1 VTLAQDR
8 LTSTVPNPRAVR
20 TSRPSGPPPRPQLTS
35 DVVPPWLRTDREVRP
50 RLVPAVAVVV
60 AAAVA
65 AALTGMLAMAADG
78 AGLRDR
84 LTAAATKGD
93 PSASAELV
101 RSGVRTTL
109 LLLFGMQSVLVVLL
123 VVGVVL
129 LLRRLTWAR
138 WALLGIALVT
148 LALAAL
154 AQDVVAGGRDLDRL
168 AFVVEG
174 GLLLVTSVLLLS
186 RPIGTWLRS
195 IG

>member
-8 LTSTVPNPRAVR
+8 PTSAVPTPRTAR

-35 DVVPPWLRTDREVRP
+35 DVVPPWLRSDQSVRP
-50 RLVPAVAVVV
+50 RLVPAVAVLVV
-60 AAAVA
+60 AAVA
-65 AALTGMLAMAADG
+65 AALTGMLAVAADG
-78 AGLRDR
+78 AALRDR

-109 LLLFGMQSVLVVLL
+109 LLVFGMQSVLVVLL
-123 VVGVVL
+123 LLGLVL

-138 WALLGIALVT
+138 GALLGVALVT
-148 LALAAL
+148 LAVAAL

-174 GLLLVTSVLLLS
+174 GLLLSAGVLLLS

>member
-8 LTSTVPNPRAVR
+8 STSAVPTPRTAR
-20 TSRPSGPPPRPQLTS
+20 TSRPGGPPPRPQLTS
-35 DVVPPWLRTDREVRP
+35 DVVPPWLRSDQEARP
-50 RLVPAVAVVV
+50 RRVPAVAVLVV
-60 AAAVA
+60 AAVA
-65 AALTGMLAMAADG
+65 SGLAGMAAMAADG
-78 AGLRDR
+78 AGLQDR

>member
-8 LTSTVPNPRAVR
+8 PTTAVPTPRTAG

-35 DVVPPWLRTDREVRP
+35 DVVPPWLRSDQDARP
-50 RLVPAVAVVV
+50 RLLPAIAAVVV
-60 AAAVA
+60 AAVA
-65 AALTGMLAMAADG
+65 AGLAAMLAMAADG
-78 AGLRDR
+78 SALRDR

-109 LLLFGMQSVLVVLL
+109 LLVFGTQSVLAALL
-123 VVGVVL
+123 LMGVAL
-129 LLRRLTWAR
+129 FLRRLRWAR
-138 WALLGIALVT
+138 WTLFGTALVT
-148 LALAAL
+148 LAVAAL

-174 GLLLVTSVLLLS
+174 GLMVVTVALLLS
-186 RPIGTWLRS
+186 RRIGTWLRVPR
-195 IG
+195 

>member
-8 LTSTVPNPRAVR
+8 PTSAVPTPRTER

-35 DVVPPWLRTDREVRP
+35 DVVPPWLRGDEKIRP
-50 RLVPAVAVVV
+50 RLVPAVAVLVV
-60 AAAVA
+60 AAVA

-93 PSASAELV
+93 PSASTELV

-109 LLLFGMQSVLVVLL
+109 LLVFGMQSVLVVLL
-123 VVGVVL
+123 LLGLVL

-138 WALLGIALVT
+138 GALLGVALVT
-148 LALAAL
+148 LAVAAL

-174 GLLLVTSVLLLS
+174 GLLLSAGVLLLS